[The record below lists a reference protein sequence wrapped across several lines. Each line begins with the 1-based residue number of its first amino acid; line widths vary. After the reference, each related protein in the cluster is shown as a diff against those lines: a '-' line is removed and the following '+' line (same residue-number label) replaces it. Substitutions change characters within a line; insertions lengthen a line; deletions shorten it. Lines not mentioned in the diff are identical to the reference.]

1 MTFSII
7 TIAWN
12 VAEDLQL
19 TLDSVFAQ
27 SCQDF
32 ECIVQD
38 GGSTDGTVAVAESFW
53 PDNRLRIFSGDDDG
67 IYDAMN
73 RATTKSTGAWIIYLN
88 AGDRFHDAG
97 VLDRLKGRLMQVA
110 PGVTY
115 GNVLGQYH
123 DYQVV
128 HRPASLDLLW
138 LRKPYHHQA
147 MFIAG
152 SLARNH
158 PFDLSYRIV
167 ADHERA
173 CRLHKAGVPFT
184 YLDETV
190 ATVDMRGGVSKDR
203 YVKTTLESMR
213 VFKAHF
219 YRWDRMILHWA
230 HLGKLI
236 VVKNLPKGLLRQL
249 RGWKNREA

>member
-12 VAEDLQL
+12 VADDLQP
-19 TLDSVFAQ
+19 TLESVFAQ

-38 GGSTDGTVAVAESFW
+38 GGSTDGTVAVAESFL
-53 PDNRLRIFSGDDDG
+53 PDDRLRIFSGEDDG

-73 RATTKSTGAWIIYLN
+73 LATTNSFGEWIIYLN
-88 AGDRFHDAG
+88 AGDCFYDGG
-97 VLDRLKGRLMQVA
+97 VLDRIKKQLKGLSSRVA
-110 PGVTY
+110 Y
-115 GNVLGQYH
+115 GNMLGQYGG
-123 DYQVV
+123 YQVV
-128 HRPASLDLLW
+128 HRPAALDLLW

-147 MFIAG
+147 MFISG
-152 SLARNH
+152 DLARDT
-158 PFDLSYRIV
+158 PFDLSFQIV

-173 CRLHKAGVPFT
+173 CRLYQAGTPFT
-184 YLDETV
+184 YLDENV

-213 VFKAHF
+213 VFRRYF
-219 YRWDRMILHWA
+219 FRWDRELLHWL

-236 VVKNLPKGLLRQL
+236 IVKNLPIGLLRKLRQL
-249 RGWKNREA
+249 KNREA